1 MSLPRALPLR
11 AALRVCDDHVIVDT
25 HRLIHLLVDVVGK
38 GGNFLLNVGPQPDGQ
53 LPAVAVGRMKEI
65 GDWLDVNGE
74 AIYGTRPIA
83 PYKDGNVVFTRKG
96 ESAYAIY
103 LTSKEGEAMPQPISF
118 AGLAPA
124 PGSKV
129 QLLGSRKNLSWQTD
143 AAGRTVVAIPASLA
157 QSPPCRHAF
166 ALKFSPDIQQH

>member
-1 MSLPRALPLR
+1 MNNLRLPLTILL
-11 AALRVCDDHVIVDT
+11 AALLCATQAPAQNTSPADRNAVDT
-25 HRLIHLLVDVVGK
+25 AARP
-38 GGNFLLNVGPQPDGQ
+38 GGMM
-53 LPAVAVGRMKEI
+53 A
-65 GDWLDVNGE
+65 E

-96 ESAYAIY
+96 KSAYAIY

-143 AAGRTVVAIPASLA
+143 TAGRTVVVIPASLA

-166 ALKFSPDIQQH
+166 ALKFSPVIRE